1 MADRKVMVGPR
12 LRRMR
17 LERGLT
23 QSQMAEQLGISASYL
38 NLIERNQRPVTVQL
52 LLKLGQT
59 YDIDYNSQ
67 QEGRSDWR
75 PTYAAVTARSYHAG
89 LVNAVLMDGSVRSY
103 ADTIELNLWRSLS
116 TRDSGE
122 TVE

>member
-1 MADRKVMVGPR
+1 MAERKVMVGPR

-23 QSQMAEQLGISASYL
+23 QSQMAEQMGISASYL

-59 YDIDYNSQ
+59 
-67 QEGRSDWR
+67 
-75 PTYAAVTARSYHAG
+75 
-89 LVNAVLMDGSVRSY
+89 
-103 ADTIELNLWRSLS
+103 
-116 TRDSGE
+116 
-122 TVE
+122 